1 MIATGHRFYTDA
13 TKYPALEQLLRT
25 RELKGSDNYYHEVLT
40 PFQITLMSI
49 CAADPSRNRL
59 SIYAPGAWVSLP
71 PMPPELTDGLPGMH
85 HHNCYEFTYILEGS
99 LYQLVNG
106 KRFYYPAGSCCLM
119 NRHTLHAEEDATDY
133 CCLFLSLGPEFVER
147 LKGAGHGFLFPEE
160 QQGQENEILRFLGS
174 GRGEAI
180 QRDFLDIV
188 PRISQAEQE
197 QSIHRLFAQMLETL
211 IDPPQ
216 GATYQ
221 LLALTSRLI
230 AVLGDESRYHLS
242 HVTAETAVED
252 LLMSRI
258 DRILSL
264 RRGRISN
271 RELAELL
278 HYNGS
283 HLGRIVKKHSGKSLF
298 AYSMEFTMDYA
309 GELLRKTEL
318 PATAIAAELC
328 FTNVSHFYRL
338 FRSHWGMTPHEYRLA
353 CKSSHA

>member
-1 MIATGHRFYTDA
+1 MGHRFLADTA
-13 TKYPALEQLLRT
+13 TYPALAQLFRT
-25 RELKGSDNYYHEVLT
+25 RELPGSDNYYHEVLT

-71 PMPPELTDGLPGMH
+71 PMPPELTEGLPGMH
-85 HHNCYEFTYILEGS
+85 HHNCYEFTYVLEGS

-119 NRHTLHAEEDATDY
+119 NRHTLHAEEDETDY
-133 CCLFLSLGPEFVER
+133 CCLFLSIGPEFAER
-147 LKGAGHGFLFPEE
+147 LKGFDHGFLFPEE
-160 QQGQENEILRFLGS
+160 GQRQENEILRFLES
-174 GRGEAI
+174 GRGEAM
-180 QRDFLDIV
+180 QRDFLDLV
-188 PRISQAEQE
+188 PCISQTEQE
-197 QSIHRLFAQMLETL
+197 HLVHRLFSQMLETL
-211 IDPPQ
+211 IDPPS

-221 LLALTSRLI
+221 LLALTSQLI
-230 AVLGDESRYHLS
+230 AVLGDGECFHLS

-258 DRILSL
+258 DRILSQ
-264 RRGRISN
+264 RRGRITN

-283 HLGRIVKKHSGKSLF
+283 YLGRIVKKHRGKSLF
-298 AYSMEFTMDYA
+298 DYSMDFTMDYA
-309 GELLRKTEL
+309 AELLQKTEL
-318 PATAIAAELC
+318 PATGIAAELR

-338 FRSHWGMTPHEYRLA
+338 FRARWGMTPHEYRLS
-353 CKSSHA
+353 CKNGYASD